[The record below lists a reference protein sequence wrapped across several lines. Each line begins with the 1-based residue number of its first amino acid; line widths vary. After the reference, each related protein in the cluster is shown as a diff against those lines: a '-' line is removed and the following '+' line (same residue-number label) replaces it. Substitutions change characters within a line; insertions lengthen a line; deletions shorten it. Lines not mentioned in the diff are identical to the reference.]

1 MLKFRKKALRLKM
14 YLQTLSAMRDKE
26 RLDVGDELNS
36 LEARAEI
43 EGG

>member
-1 MLKFRKKALRLKM
+1 MLKFRKKALSKM

-26 RLDVGDELNS
+26 RLDVGDELNP